1 MACSPSVNL
10 SPQFLDELRA
20 RTLLS
25 EVIAP
30 SVKLLRAGREW
41 KACCPFHQ
49 EKTPSFTIND
59 DKGFYHCFGCGAH
72 GDAIRFLTE
81 ARGLP
86 FMEAVK
92 ELAGKAGIK
101 VPAADPRAQE
111 KAERATTLTDVMAAA
126 QRWFADQLA
135 GPSGASARDYLTKR
149 GIDPATTARF
159 GLGLAPNSRKAIK
172 AALNSYGE
180 KSLLDTGM
188 LIKPDANLSPGRET
202 YDRFRGRLMIPI
214 RDARGR
220 VIAFGGRILGDGEPK
235 YLNSPET
242 ILFDKGRT
250 LYNIDRA
257 ATASRTAKRLIVV
270 EGYMDVI
277 ALDRAGI
284 AEAVAPNGTAVTEA
298 QLERMWRL
306 DPAPILCF
314 DGDSAGQKAAI
325 RAAMRALPHLAP
337 ERTLRFVA
345 LPQGQDP
352 DDLLRSGG
360 RSAIDALFEE
370 PQPLVERL
378 WEQER
383 DAAPLTTP
391 EARAG
396 LRQRLIEHSQ
406 AIGDRSL
413 ASLYRDEW
421 LARFDAL
428 VRPQR
433 GGGTPRPFEKRG
445 KYDPKTRRFTPPEGP
460 TSSTARAISAAGI
473 DATMARALITGFAL
487 YPNALS
493 SQLETFAHLRIADR
507 VAAAQRDRLV
517 DAAMSGAVLDRD
529 ELAPML
535 ANNNKTVRR
544 GGIGFSFTR
553 PDADPV
559 QATRDLASAIDAL
572 AASAEVEAALTEATL
587 ALATGNDRAFEEQ
600 QLLHR
605 VRDEIKERL
614 ALLAGNE

>member
-1 MACSPSVNL
+1 MSL

-25 EVIAP
+25 GVIAP

-86 FMEAVK
+86 FMDAVK
-92 ELAGKAGIK
+92 ELAGKAGME

-111 KAERATTLTDVMAAA
+111 KAERATGLTDVMAAA
-126 QRWFADQLA
+126 QQWFAELLA
-135 GPSGASARDYLTKR
+135 SSEGDRARDYLKRR
-149 GIDPATTARF
+149 GIDPAVTARF
-159 GLGLAPNSRKAIK
+159 GIGVAPNARGRLK
-172 AALNSYGE
+172 AALNSFGE
-180 KSLLDTGM
+180 DKLVESGM
-188 LIKPDANLSPGRET
+188 LIKPEEGET

-242 ILFDKGRT
+242 PLFDKGRT

-257 ATASRTAKRLIVV
+257 APASRKANRLIVV

-284 AEAVAPNGTAVTEA
+284 GEAVAPNGTAVTEA

-306 DPAPILCF
+306 DPNPILCF
-314 DGDSAGQKAAI
+314 DGDGAGQKAAI
-325 RAAMRALPHLAP
+325 RAALRALPQLAP
-337 ERTLRFVA
+337 DRTLRFVG

-360 RSAIDALFEE
+360 KAALDGVLAAPEA
-370 PQPLVERL
+370 LVDRL
-378 WEQER
+378 WAHER

-396 LRQRLIEHSQ
+396 LRQRLVEHAG

-413 ASLYRDEW
+413 AGLYRDDW
-421 LARFDAL
+421 LERFEAL

-433 GGGTPRPFEKRG
+433 QQGGGARPFEKRG
-445 KYDPKTRRFTPPEGP
+445 KFDPKTRRFTPPEGP
-460 TSSTARAISAAGI
+460 TGPEMRLISTSGI
-473 DATMARALITGFAL
+473 DRTMADALLTGFGLFPEAL
-487 YPNALS
+487 AEQIEPLAALP
-493 SQLETFAHLRIADR
+493 IAD
-507 VAAAQRDRLV
+507 AAAADRRDRLV
-517 DAAMSGAVLDRD
+517 DAAMSGDVLDR
-529 ELAPML
+529 ERLAPIL
-535 ANNNKTVRR
+535 STGGALLRR

-553 PDADPV
+553 AEADP
-559 QATRDLASAIDAL
+559 ALARRDLAAAIEALGAWAEVDRAL
-572 AASAEVEAALTEATL
+572 ADATRRL
-587 ALATGNDRAFEEQ
+587 ADGDDGAFGEQ
-600 QLLHR
+600 QRLHQA
-605 VRDEIKERL
+605 RDEIKERL
-614 ALLAGNE
+614 ARLAGNE

>member
-1 MACSPSVNL
+1 MSL

-25 EVIAP
+25 GVIAP

-92 ELAGKAGIK
+92 ELAGKAGME

-111 KAERATTLTDVMAAA
+111 KAERASGLTDVMAAA

-135 GPSGASARDYLTKR
+135 GRDGAPARDYLAKR

-159 GLGLAPNSRKAIK
+159 GLGLAPNSRNAIK

-180 KSLLDTGM
+180 EALVDTGM
-188 LIKPDANLSPGRET
+188 LIKPEEGDT

-242 ILFDKGRT
+242 VLFDKGRT

-257 ATASRTAKRLIVV
+257 APASRTAKRLIVV

-284 AEAVAPNGTAVTEA
+284 AESVAPNGTAVTEA

-325 RAAMRALPHLAP
+325 RAAMRALPQLAP

-360 RSAIDALFEE
+360 RSALDGLFED

-378 WEQER
+378 WRHER

-433 GGGTPRPFEKRG
+433 QHGAAASRPFEKRG

-460 TSSTARAISAAGI
+460 TSTTARAISAAGI
-473 DATMARALITGFAL
+473 DATMARALIVGFAL
-487 YPNALS
+487 YPDALS
-493 SQLETFAHLRIADR
+493 IQLETFAHLPIADR
-507 VAAAQRDRLV
+507 AAAAQRDRLV
-517 DAAMSGAVLDRD
+517 DAAMSGTALDRD
-529 ELAPML
+529 TLAPIL
-535 ANNNKTVRR
+535 ACNNKTLRR

-553 PDADPV
+553 PDTQPV
-559 QATRDLASAIDAL
+559 QAARDLASALDAL
-572 AASAEVEAALTEATL
+572 TASAEVEVALAEATL

-600 QLLHR
+600 QRLHR
-605 VRDEIKERL
+605 ARDEIKERL

>member
-1 MACSPSVNL
+1 MSL

-25 EVIAP
+25 AVIAP

-72 GDAIRFLTE
+72 GDAIRFLTD

-92 ELAGKAGIK
+92 ELAGKAGLD
-101 VPAADPRAQE
+101 VPAADPRDRE
-111 KAERATTLTDVMAAA
+111 KAERATGLTDVMAAA

-135 GPSGASARDYLTKR
+135 GPDGASARDYLARR

-180 KSLLDTGM
+180 QALVDTGM
-188 LIKPDANLSPGRET
+188 LIKPEEGDT

-220 VIAFGGRILGDGEPK
+220 VIAFGGRILGANDSRGGEPK

-242 ILFDKGRT
+242 LLFDKGRT

-257 ATASRTAKRLIVV
+257 AAASRTARRLIVV

-325 RAAMRALPHLAP
+325 RAALRALPHLAP

-360 RSAIDALFEE
+360 RAALDALFEE

-378 WEQER
+378 WQHER

-396 LRQRLIEHSQ
+396 LKQRLIEHSQ

-433 GGGTPRPFEKRG
+433 QQGGGTSRPFEKRG

-460 TSSTARAISAAGI
+460 TSTTARAISAAGI
-473 DATMARALITGFAL
+473 DATMARALIAGFAL
-487 YPNALS
+487 YPDALS
-493 SQLETFAHLRIADR
+493 TQLEAFAHLPITDR
-507 VAAAQRDRLV
+507 AAAAQRDRLV
-517 DAAMSGAVLDRD
+517 DAAMSGALLDRD
-529 ELAPML
+529 ALAPIL
-535 ANNNKTVRR
+535 AGNNRTMRR

-553 PDADPV
+553 PDTEPV
-559 QATRDLASAIDAL
+559 QAARDLASAIDAL
-572 AASAEVEAALTEATL
+572 TASAEVEAALAEATL
-587 ALATGNDRAFEEQ
+587 ALATGDDSAFGEQ
-600 QLLHR
+600 QRLHR
-605 VRDEIKERL
+605 ARDEIKERL